1 VQVYGVAKEER
12 VRIRCQVAANPAN
25 LTFRWTFNNS
35 AEIKAVA
42 ESKFEGNGTVSL
54 FSYRP
59 ERELDYGTLMCWSRN
74 AVGEQ
79 QKPCVFHI
87 IAAGKP
93 DPVKNC
99 SIANITSSSF
109 QVAIFLFFISSS
121 RNQML

>member
-1 VQVYGVAKEER
+1 M
-12 VRIRCQVAANPAN
+12 
-25 LTFRWTFNNS
+25 
-35 AEIKAVA
+35 A
-42 ESKFEGNGTVSL
+42 ESKFDGNGTVSL

-79 QKPCVFHI
+79 AKPCVFHI
-87 IAAGKP
+87 IAAGRP

-109 QVAIFLFFISSS
+109 QVQETPRDWVFKWASLTRFLNLWVILIKQFMSQI
-121 RNQML
+121 